1 MTVRLPS
8 HLLVAALLRRVN
20 DAGGIGMVRAR
31 GDDQA
36 GAILVLTLERGADPG
51 VFERGIG
58 PQGKTVLMPCGPAG
72 HSDPGEIDAYWRNR
86 RARDPD
92 LWVVELDIA
101 SAERFAAET
110 ILNG

>member
-1 MTVRLPS
+1 MSASLPS
-8 HLLVAALLRRVN
+8 GMLVSALLRRVN

-31 GDDQA
+31 GEA
-36 GAILVLTLERGADPG
+36 GSGGILLILSEPGGEARLRERALDLDGKATLHVA
-51 VFERGIG
+51 G
-58 PQGKTVLMPCGPAG
+58 P
-72 HSDPGEIDAYWRNR
+72 SDPTPVAAIEDYWRRR

-110 ILNG
+110 ILGN